1 MVERIKSSVL
11 PVNQFL
17 EQSASPRVEASDWNW
32 NCHWLEQFGVSRSA
46 EDLRVF
52 LGLFKN
58 KFFGTPI
65 KKKNMVVL
73 KIVIEEW
80 ILIFEGK

>member
-1 MVERIKSSVL
+1 M
-11 PVNQFL
+11 
-17 EQSASPRVEASDWNW
+17 
-32 NCHWLEQFGVSRSA
+32 SRSA